1 MYTLQRLMTH
11 TSPRM
16 TERYA
21 HLRDE
26 ALQKAGQVVGKLFK

>member
-1 MYTLQRLMTH
+1 
-11 TSPRM
+11 M

-26 ALQKAGQVVGKLFK
+26 ALQKAGQVVGKLFKRRTANPTE